1 VATASLPLPTM
12 MSLVTSVVGAA
23 PCGAPITGLLPA
35 APETVGLAAG
45 GVGLVLPTVG
55 GAVGLLAVGLLAVAS
70 FDTDLAP
77 HPVSVERVNKI
88 ERKIK
93 VAFFVRVIIR
103 FQSL

>member
-1 VATASLPLPTM
+1 M

-23 PCGAPITGLLPA
+23 PSGAPITGLLPA
-35 APETVGLAAG
+35 APETVGLIAG
-45 GVGLVLPTVG
+45 GVGLVLPTDG
-55 GAVGLLAVGLLAVAS
+55 GTDWLLAVGLVSVVS

-77 HPVSVERVNKI
+77 HPVSVESVNKI
-88 ERKIK
+88 ESEIK

>member
-1 VATASLPLPTM
+1 M

-35 APETVGLAAG
+35 APETVGL
-45 GVGLVLPTVG
+45 V
-55 GAVGLLAVGLLAVAS
+55 AVAS

-88 ERKIK
+88 ESEIK